1 MLCLGSYSGK
11 LIDNPAY
18 VFVEFFSWK
27 RKNHLLVSEFE
38 QYNARIHSLQ
48 PNTIGKR
55 TEDRKYKQISIFV
68 CPRFRSLMFLKEI
81 NSDQDVL

>member
-48 PNTIGKR
+48 PNTKCKR
-55 TEDRKYKQISIFV
+55 TEDRENIS
-68 CPRFRSLMFLKEI
+68 RFRSLFAPD
-81 NSDQDVL
+81 SDL